1 MRPASA
7 SMSALPRPT
16 RELLTTHGDC
26 SNHVDLSMEDL
37 CRKVERQLGIPGA
50 EVSFLKDDPAEIE
63 ATVALVA
70 SVFCEREPLTLH
82 LMRRNPILT
91 HKAWTSFANSV
102 ARPSALAGFTPVLK
116 VGGAIVS
123 VVLMAPY
130 ELPPPPSE
138 APAGLEPMYD
148 VLYKLGL
155 QYSAYAARQNS
166 TPKLLEWVIAAVDE
180 RFQGHRALSL
190 LPQLAMKKAELA
202 GFTGALGKTISHSQ
216 DILDKLNFETV
227 GEVSYLTHKY
237 DGVRYFAD
245 VGPHDVKQAKLQVID
260 MATFW
265 KAQRDIDIAQR
276 GGSKL

>member
-1 MRPASA
+1 
-7 SMSALPRPT
+7 MSSVPRTT
-16 RELLTTHGDC
+16 REPPTTHRDS

-63 ATVALVA
+63 ATITLVTK
-70 SVFCEREPLTLH
+70 VFCERDQLTLH

-91 HKAWTSFANSV
+91 HKAWTSFTTGVTRA
-102 ARPSALAGFTPVLK
+102 SALAGFTPVVK

-123 VVLMAPY
+123 VVLMAPF
-130 ELPPPPSE
+130 ELPLPPSE
-138 APAGLEPMYD
+138 APAGLEPLYD
-148 VLYKLGL
+148 VFHKLGL
-155 QYSAYAARQNS
+155 QYSAYAARQNP

-202 GFTGALGKTISHSQ
+202 GFTGALGETISHSQ
-216 DILDKLNFETV
+216 VILDKLNFETV
-227 GEVSYLTHKY
+227 GEISYLTHEY

-265 KAQRDIDIAQR
+265 KAQRDMDVAQR
-276 GGSKL
+276 RRGSKL